1 MTIKS
6 SNENHLEDENKSNQ
20 MTSDQ
25 LLINLKNVKSLE
37 KHLSSSVSSSS
48 SSSSSSKSSNHSSS
62 HSSATN
68 LNKTKSNRIKK
79 TTNNKRKIKN
89 EYNSALASLNPSIQ
103 RGKIASNRVNLQQH
117 IQPHSQ
123 TIININASVNNIINI
138 DQENRHLINNN
149 NNEDENDTDILD
161 ESDSDLETNLNKIS
175 TGNSGISDEDEE
187 SSLGF
192 NNSSIL
198 INQQQQQQRFYQQQ
212 QQQQQQIFQQY
223 NIYNDQENDPIKSAL
238 KQPKQN
244 RHKNVKVN
252 KVKTNRNNLVN
263 SNVDSV
269 RSLKIKIKKNNLKE
283 NKLTIN
289 NLNDELNNS
298 EDEYDQR
305 PLRQSIGL
313 NQNVNSDQHHV
324 KHTGNLNE
332 NHDSFITAETIEEVK
347 RI

>member
-6 SNENHLEDENKSNQ
+6 SNENHLEDENKNNQ

-37 KHLSSSVSSSS
+37 KHLSSSSVSSSS
-48 SSSSSSKSSNHSSS
+48 SSSSSSKGSKSSKHSSS

-79 TTNNKRKIKN
+79 TTNSKRKIKN
-89 EYNSALASLNPSIQ
+89 EYNSALASLNPSTQ
-103 RGKIASNRVNLQQH
+103 RGKIASNRVNLQQQQH

-198 INQQQQQQRFYQQQ
+198 INQQQQQQQFYQ

-223 NIYNDQENDPIKSAL
+223 KIYNDQENDPLKSAL

-244 RHKNVKVN
+244 R
-252 KVKTNRNNLVN
+252 R
-263 SNVDSV
+263 
-269 RSLKIKIKKNNLKE
+269 
-283 NKLTIN
+283 
-289 NLNDELNNS
+289 
-298 EDEYDQR
+298 QR
-305 PLRQSIGL
+305 
-313 NQNVNSDQHHV
+313 
-324 KHTGNLNE
+324 
-332 NHDSFITAETIEEVK
+332 A
-347 RI
+347 